1 MKQQWI
7 RSDLKQRAKT
17 AFRKNY
23 WAAVIVSLILA
34 IVTGAGSGGS
44 GGRSSATADY
54 SYDTETAEF
63 AGDAFGTV
71 KETVSSIHF
80 SPVSMAVAMLSI
92 GLILALAC
100 IVILLKVFAG
110 NLLEVGGKGFYVENL
125 YSNPRVGRVL
135 APFNSGHYWNV
146 VKVMFCR
153 DLFVALWSLLFVIP
167 GIVKSYEYR
176 MVPYLLA
183 EYPDM
188 PREEAFAA
196 SKEMMYGEKWNAF
209 VLDVSFIGW
218 KLLSGITFGLV
229 GLFYANPYID
239 AANAELYDVL
249 AAGAS
254 GNQNM

>member
-7 RSDLKQRAKT
+7 RSDLKQRGKT

-23 WAAVIVSLILA
+23 WAAVIVSLILV
-34 IVTGAGSGGS
+34 IVTAAGGNGTARGASH
-44 GGRSSATADY
+44 TTEY
-54 SYDTETAEF
+54 SYQTETA
-63 AGDAFGTV
+63 DVTV
-71 KETVSSIHF
+71 GGFDSVQGVVESIRF
-80 SPVSMAVAMLSI
+80 SPVGVLVAMLSI
-92 GLILALAC
+92 GLIIALAC
-100 IVILLKVFAG
+100 ITILLKVFLG

-153 DLFVALWSLLFVIP
+153 DLFVVLWSLLLVIP
-167 GIVKSYEYR
+167 GIIKSYEYR
-176 MVPYLLA
+176 MIPYLLA

-196 SKEMMYGEKWNAF
+196 SKDMMNGEKWNAF
-209 VLDVSFIGW
+209 VLDLSFIGW
-218 KLLSGITFGLV
+218 NILSGITFGLV
-229 GLFYANPYID
+229 GLFYSNPYID
-239 AANAELYDVL
+239 ATNAELYDVL

-254 GNQNM
+254 DAGNM

>member
-23 WAAVIVSLILA
+23 WAAVIVSLILV
-34 IVTGAGSGGS
+34 IVTGAGG
-44 GGRSSATADY
+44 SSARGSSQTTKY
-54 SYDTETAEF
+54 SYETETAGF
-63 AGDAFGTV
+63 AGDAIGAV
-71 KETVSSIHF
+71 KETVSSIRF
-80 SPVSMAVAMLSI
+80 SPLSVLVAMLSI
-92 GLILALAC
+92 GLIVALAC

-146 VKVMFCR
+146 VKVMFFR

-176 MVPYLLA
+176 MVPYLLS

-209 VLDVSFIGW
+209 VLDLSFIGW
-218 KLLSGITFGLV
+218 KILSGITFGLV

-239 AANAELYDVL
+239 ATDAELYDVL

-254 GNQNM
+254 DTNHM